1 MATGKIQTEVLD
13 KYLSRLRNLCSLIRE
28 LKKQGRYEYFHVFT
42 ELRMD
47 TYGQKQVYSNGKF
60 IITLAVPDIEDLPY
74 LEVERLKG
82 MVETSLDSSK
92 GQIEFISTSDEE
104 DDDLEPDK
112 LEITFNDHIADPA
125 DMNLLTEAEG
135 LGVEFSSGGY
145 IEFDYYGS
153 TDPDLGWRVSYDLAG
168 GDDEKSIQ
176 KFPAL
181 RKVFN
186 DIFKIL
192 ELPQIEAGEEYVPYT
207 ATDLKELVHRLRDLT
222 EFPGE
227 LSLVIPEK
235 YKELVRHKEF
245 VITNRYTTKKDSFT
259 ALTYVVDG
267 PGLSMNSI
275 PSGFLGN
282 LLINVRHT
290 CSHRNTERSK
300 SLPTEFHY
308 RHYYLT
314 AEDDIRAKSQTLAS
328 LVASYLPMLRDT
340 QDVNYEIY
348 LPTKGEISNI
358 TVYQTAYKLIAVA
371 ELANGSK
378 KCILEATNSYS
389 RNDEVVT
396 QDVRE
401 GLIRLYTDLDLY

>member
-1 MATGKIQTEVLD
+1 MTTGKIQTEVLD
-13 KYLSRLRNLCSLIRE
+13 KYTSNLIHLNSLIRD
-28 LKKQGRYEYFHVFT
+28 LQKQGQYSFHVFT

-47 TYGQKQVYSNGKF
+47 TYEGKRIYSNGQV
-60 IITLAVPDIEDLPY
+60 IIDISVPDLEDLPY
-74 LEVERLKG
+74 REVERLKG
-82 MVETSLDSSK
+82 MAETYLVSFK
-92 GQIEFISTSDEE
+92 GQINFIGFVEE
-104 DDDLEPDK
+104 DDDYEPDK
-112 LEITFNDHIADPA
+112 IEIFFNDHILQLS
-125 DMNLLTEAEG
+125 DMNLITEAEG

-145 IEFDYYGS
+145 IEFDYES
-153 TDPDLGWRVSYDLAG
+153 IDPDAKWRVSYDLAG

-207 ATDLKELVHRLRDLT
+207 AADLKELVHRLQDLT
-222 EFPGE
+222 EPPGE
-227 LSLVIPEK
+227 LSLVVPRK
-235 YKELVRHKEF
+235 YDDLVHHKEF
-245 VITNRYTTKKDSFT
+245 VITNHYTTKKDSFT
-259 ALTYVVDG
+259 ALIYVVDG

-300 SLPTEFHY
+300 SLPTDFHY
-308 RHYYLT
+308 RRYYLS
-314 AEDDIRAKSQTLAS
+314 AEEDIRAKSQTLAS
-328 LVASYLPMLRDT
+328 LVASYLPMLRNA

-348 LPTKGEISNI
+348 LPYKDEISNI
-358 TVYQTAYKLIAVA
+358 TVYQTAYKIIAEA

>member
-1 MATGKIQTEVLD
+1 MTTGKIQTEVLD
-13 KYLSRLRNLCSLIRE
+13 KYTSNLIHLNSLIRD
-28 LKKQGRYEYFHVFT
+28 LQKQGQYSFHVFT

-47 TYGQKQVYSNGKF
+47 TYEGKRIYSNGQV
-60 IITLAVPDIEDLPY
+60 IIDISVPDLEDLPY
-74 LEVERLKG
+74 REVERLKG
-82 MVETSLDSSK
+82 MAETYLASFK
-92 GQIEFISTSDEE
+92 GQINFIGFVEE
-104 DDDLEPDK
+104 DDDYEPDK
-112 LEITFNDHIADPA
+112 IEISFNDHILHLS
-125 DMNLLTEAEG
+125 DMNLITEAEG

-145 IEFDYYGS
+145 IEFDYES
-153 TDPDLGWRVSYDLAG
+153 IDPDAKWSVSYDLAG
-168 GDDEKSIQ
+168 GGDEKSIQ

-207 ATDLKELVHRLRDLT
+207 VADLKELVHRLQDLT
-222 EFPGE
+222 EPPGE
-227 LSLVIPEK
+227 LSLVVPRK
-235 YKELVRHKEF
+235 YDDLVRHKEF
-245 VITNRYTTKKDSFT
+245 VITNHYTTKKDSFT

-267 PGLSMNSI
+267 PGLSMNAI

-300 SLPTEFHY
+300 SLPTNFHY
-308 RHYYLT
+308 RHYYLS
-314 AEDDIRAKSQTLAS
+314 AEEDIRAKSQTLAS
-328 LVASYLPMLRDT
+328 LVASYLPMLRNA

-348 LPTKGEISNI
+348 LPYKDEISNI
-358 TVYQTAYKLIAVA
+358 AVYQTAYKIIAEA

-389 RNDEVVT
+389 RNDKVVT

>member
-1 MATGKIQTEVLD
+1 MTTGKIQTEVLD
-13 KYLSRLRNLCSLIRE
+13 KYLSRLRNLSTLVRE
-28 LKKQGRYEYFHVFT
+28 LKKQGQYDFNVFT

-47 TYGQKQVYSNGKF
+47 TYGEKRVYSNGQV
-60 IITLAVPDIEDLPY
+60 IITIAVPDIEDLPY

-82 MVETSLDSSK
+82 MVEISIDSFK
-92 GQIEFISTSDEE
+92 GQIDFISAPEEE
-104 DDDLEPDK
+104 DDDYEPDK
-112 LEITFNDHIADPA
+112 LEIPFNGHITDPN
-125 DMNLLTEAEG
+125 DMNLITEAEV

-145 IEFDYYGS
+145 IEFNYDS
-153 TDPDLGWRVSYDLAG
+153 VDPDMGWRVSYDLAG

-227 LSLVIPEK
+227 LSLVVPEK

-245 VITNRYTTKKDSFT
+245 VITNHYTTKKDSFT
-259 ALTYVVDG
+259 ALTYVADG

-314 AEDDIRAKSQTLAS
+314 TEDDIRAKSQTLAS
-328 LVASYLPMLRDT
+328 LVASYLPMLQNA

-348 LPTKGEISNI
+348 LPYKDEISNI
-358 TVYQTAYKLIAVA
+358 TVYQTAYKIIAEA

>member
-1 MATGKIQTEVLD
+1 MTTGKIQTEVLD
-13 KYLSRLRNLCSLIRE
+13 KYLSRMRNLRTLVRE
-28 LKKQGRYEYFHVFT
+28 LKKQGQYDFHVFT

-47 TYGQKQVYSNGKF
+47 TYGEKRLYSNGQVV
-60 IITLAVPDIEDLPY
+60 INVAVPDIEDLSY

-82 MVETSLDSSK
+82 MVETSLGSFK
-92 GQIEFISTSDEE
+92 GQINFVSFDEE
-104 DDDLEPDK
+104 DEDCEPDK
-112 LEITFNDHIADPA
+112 IEIPFNSHITNPT
-125 DMNLLTEAEG
+125 DMNLITEAEG
-135 LGVEFSSGGY
+135 LGVEFASGGY
-145 IEFDYYGS
+145 IEFNYEVYDGQ
-153 TDPDLGWRVSYDLAG
+153 DNGWRVSYDLAG

-181 RKVFN
+181 RKIFN

-192 ELPQIEAGEEYVPYT
+192 DIPQIEAGEEYVPYT
-207 ATDLKELVHRLRDLT
+207 VDDLKELVHRLRGLT

-227 LSLVIPEK
+227 LSLVVPEK

-245 VITNRYTTKKDSFT
+245 VISNLYRTKRENFT

-290 CSHRNTERSK
+290 CSHRSTERSK
-300 SLPTEFHY
+300 SLPTDFHY

-314 AEDDIRAKSQTLAS
+314 TEEDIRSKSQTLAS

-340 QDVNYEIY
+340 QDVDYEIY
-348 LPTKGEISNI
+348 LPTKGEISDI

-371 ELANGSK
+371 ELANGGK
-378 KCILEATNSYS
+378 KEILEANNSCH
-389 RNDEVVT
+389 RNDTVVT

>member
-1 MATGKIQTEVLD
+1 MTTVKIQTEVLD
-13 KYLSRLRNLCSLIRE
+13 KYLSRMRNLSSLVRE
-28 LKKQGRYEYFHVFT
+28 LKKQDQYDFHIFT

-47 TYGQKQVYSNGKF
+47 TYGEKRLYSNGQVV
-60 IITLAVPDIEDLPY
+60 ISVAVDDIEDLSY
-74 LEVERLKG
+74 LEVERLKH
-82 MVETSLDSSK
+82 MVEVSLSSFK
-92 GQIEFISTSDEE
+92 GQIDFISFDEE
-104 DDDLEPDK
+104 DDDYEPDK
-112 LEITFNDHIADPA
+112 IEITFNDHITDPT

-145 IEFDYYGS
+145 IEFNYDS
-153 TDPDLGWRVSYDLAG
+153 ATPKWRVSYDLAG

-192 ELPQIEAGEEYVPYT
+192 EHPQIEAGEEYVPYT
-207 ATDLKELVHRLRDLT
+207 VADLKELVHRLRGLT

-227 LSLVIPEK
+227 LSLVVPEK
-235 YKELVRHKEF
+235 YKELVHHKEF
-245 VITNRYTTKKDSFT
+245 VITNHYTTKANSFT

-314 AEDDIRAKSQTLAS
+314 AGDDIRDKSQTLAS
-328 LVASYLPMLRDT
+328 LVANYLPMLRNT

-358 TVYQTAYKLIAVA
+358 TVYQTAYKLIAEA

>member
-1 MATGKIQTEVLD
+1 MTTGKIQTEVLD
-13 KYLSRLRNLCSLIRE
+13 KYLSRLRNLSTLVRE
-28 LKKQGRYEYFHVFT
+28 LKKQGQYDFNVFT

-47 TYGQKQVYSNGKF
+47 TYGEKRVYSNGQV
-60 IITLAVPDIEDLPY
+60 IITIAVPDIEDLPY

-82 MVETSLDSSK
+82 MVEISIDSFK
-92 GQIEFISTSDEE
+92 GQIDFISIPEEE
-104 DDDLEPDK
+104 DDDDYEPDK
-112 LEITFNDHIADPA
+112 LEIPFNGHITDPN
-125 DMNLLTEAEG
+125 DMNLITEAEV

-145 IEFDYYGS
+145 IEFNYDS
-153 TDPDLGWRVSYDLAG
+153 VDPDLGWRVSYDLAG

-192 ELPQIEAGEEYVPYT
+192 ELPQIEAGEEYAPYT
-207 ATDLKELVHRLRDLT
+207 ATDLKELVNRLRGLT

-227 LSLVIPEK
+227 LSLVVPEK
-235 YKELVRHKEF
+235 YKEFVRHKEF
-245 VITNRYTTKKDSFT
+245 VITNHYTTKAKSFT

-314 AEDDIRAKSQTLAS
+314 TEDDIRAKSQTLAS

-348 LPTKGEISNI
+348 LPTKGEITNI
-358 TVYQTAYKLIAVA
+358 TVYQTAYKLIAEA

>member
-1 MATGKIQTEVLD
+1 MTTGKIQTEVLD
-13 KYLSRLRNLCSLIRE
+13 KYLSRMRNLSSLVRE
-28 LKKQGRYEYFHVFT
+28 LKKQGQYDFHVFT

-47 TYGQKQVYSNGKF
+47 TYGEKRLYSNGQVV
-60 IITLAVPDIEDLPY
+60 ISVAVDDIEDLSY

-82 MVETSLDSSK
+82 MVETSIDSFK
-92 GQIEFISTSDEE
+92 GRIDFISSNEE
-104 DDDLEPDK
+104 DDDYEPNK
-112 LEITFNDHIADPA
+112 LEISFNDHITDLT
-125 DMNLLTEAEG
+125 DMNLLIEAEG

-145 IEFDYYGS
+145 IEFDYYS
-153 TDPDLGWRVSYDLAG
+153 TEPDLGWRVSYDLAG

-192 ELPQIEAGEEYVPYT
+192 EIPQIEAGEEYIPYT
-207 ATDLKELVHRLRDLT
+207 VADLKELVHRLRGLT

-227 LSLVIPEK
+227 LSLVVPEK

-245 VITNRYTTKKDSFT
+245 VITNHYTTKKDSFT

-314 AEDDIRAKSQTLAS
+314 AGDDIRAKSQTLAS
-328 LVASYLPMLRDT
+328 LVASYLPMLRNT

-358 TVYQTAYKLIAVA
+358 TVYQTAYKLIAEA

>member
-1 MATGKIQTEVLD
+1 MTTGKIQTETLD
-13 KYLSRLRNLCSLIRE
+13 KYLSNLRGLASLVRE
-28 LKKQGRYEYFHVFT
+28 LKKQGKYNFHVFT

-47 TYGQKQVYSNGKF
+47 TYEGKKIYSDGKAV
-60 IITLAVPDIEDLPY
+60 IDIYVPDLDVLPY
-74 LEVERLKG
+74 REVESMQGL
-82 MVETSLDSSK
+82 VEASIGFFK
-92 GQIEFISTSDEE
+92 GQLNFINFTEE
-104 DDDLEPDK
+104 DEDYEPDNI
-112 LEITFNDHIADPA
+112 EINFNDHITHLS
-125 DMNLLTEAEG
+125 DMDIITEAEG

-145 IEFDYYGS
+145 IEFDYESFDSEGK
-153 TDPDLGWRVSYDLAG
+153 WRVTYDLAG
-168 GDDEKSIQ
+168 GGDEKSIQ
-176 KFPAL
+176 KFPVL

-192 ELPQIEAGEEYVPYT
+192 EIPQIDAGEEYVPYT
-207 ATDLKELVHRLRDLT
+207 VTDLKELVHRLRGLT

-227 LSLVIPEK
+227 LSLVVPEK
-235 YKELVRHKEF
+235 YKDLVRHKEF
-245 VITNRYTTKKDSFT
+245 VITNHYTTKANSFT

-267 PGLSMNSI
+267 PGLSMNAI

-314 AEDDIRAKSQTLAS
+314 TEEDIRSKSQTLAS
-328 LVASYLPMLRDT
+328 LVASYLPMLRNT
-340 QDVNYEIY
+340 QDINYEIY

-358 TVYQTAYKLIAVA
+358 TVYQTAYKLIAEA

-378 KCILEATNSYS
+378 KCILEASNSYS
-389 RNDEVVT
+389 RNEDVVT